1 MSALTIRLAEACEK
15 TGLSQRQFGAG
26 RRRKIEKSF
35 SPNPRKVLCTRV
47 PSKGLEAPVELESN
61 FVTQKV
67 PWMGINRRLT

>member
-1 MSALTIRLAEACEK
+1 MSALTIRLAEAREK